1 MNQIICDICGIAY
14 PESDDRCPTCGY
26 PRQGGE
32 KIVAAGAVAAP
43 QAKVKGGRFS
53 AKNVKK
59 RWMEQQNAAQAAAA
73 AAEVPEEQE
82 EKRGNPNRPLWITI
96 ILLLLAIAMI
106 STYIGIRFGQGLGQ
120 FLPAQTTVPTT
131 AAPTETT
138 VPPTVPCAA
147 VTLDTAVIAL
157 DEAGQTHPIGLRVI
171 PENTTDVV
179 LFQSAD
185 PAVAE
190 VTEEGVLTAVGPGQT
205 TVTITCGQIVR
216 ECTVVCWIQEETT
229 VPTAPPET
237 TAATEPPRVNQPAEL
252 TLDQSDVSCF
262 TRNEAFTLYVRL
274 GGESVSR
281 SKVTWRSSDD
291 KVATVEK
298 GNVVAVGAGTA
309 TITAEY
315 QGKKASCIVRCR
327 FENQQ
332 ATEETKAQ
340 ENKASWKASHTDVSI
355 AVGESFRLTVKNA
368 DGKTADTIWTQ
379 STEGVVAVDG
389 KTITG
394 KAPGTVTL
402 TTTVDGVTMTCIV
415 RVK

>member
-1 MNQIICDICGIAY
+1 MNQIVCDICGIAY

-32 KIVAAGAVAAP
+32 KVVASGTVETVYT
-43 QAKVKGGRFS
+43 KVKGGRFS
-53 AKNVKK
+53 PKNVKK
-59 RWMEQQNAAQAAAA
+59 RWLEQEADDEAVEAAP
-73 AAEVPEEQE
+73 VPEE
-82 EKRGNPNRPLWITI
+82 KHGHPNRPLWITI

-106 STYIGIRFGQGLGQ
+106 STYIGIRFGKGLGL
-120 FLPAQTTVPTT
+120 FPPVGTTVPTT

-147 VTLDTAVIAL
+147 VMVDTAVIAL

-171 PENTTDVV
+171 PENTTDVLV
-179 LFQSAD
+179 FQTAD

-216 ECTVVCWIQEETT
+216 ECTVMCWFQEETT

-237 TAATEPPRVNQPAEL
+237 TAATEPPQVNQSAEL

-262 TRNEAFTLYVRL
+262 ARNQAFTLSARL
-274 GGESVSR
+274 DGESVSR

-298 GNVVAVGAGTA
+298 GKVVAVGAGTA

-327 FENQQ
+327 FADN
-332 ATEETKAQ
+332 A
-340 ENKASWKASHTDVSI
+340 WKISATDVTL
-355 AVGESFRLTVKNA
+355 GLEHSFQLTVTNDSGEKA
-368 DGKTADTIWTQ
+368 DVIWTM
-379 STEGVVAVDG
+379 STEGVVSVKG
-389 KTITG
+389 NTVTG

-402 TTTVDGVTMTCIV
+402 TTTVDGVTLSCIV